1 MPSSCIE
8 LSELA
13 EKTYR
18 DFLARHMTVPA
29 YSSANTA
36 ATILKRL
43 PRHAGIF
50 LQAAKRL
57 ALQQTDVFTEY
68 SAATLLKEYLRK
80 RKNLFR
86 LPTQWMRVE
95 PPTTPFVFFGLH
107 MQPESSIDVWAP
119 FYADQFNII
128 ETIARSIPPS
138 HRLLVKLHKSD
149 ADNYSR
155 RQLDRLRRVPGV
167 ELVSPFVQ
175 SREFIEQSSL
185 VITIQGTIGTEATL
199 LGKPVIVFGESNLVQ
214 FPSVESVGAIH
225 DLPRL
230 VRKQLL
236 RQPPAREAII
246 RALVSHLSVYLPG
259 RLNDWEVAST
269 AEELDA
275 LANQFRVLRSYVQ
288 SARDHVLP
296 GA

>member
-1 MPSSCIE
+1 
-8 LSELA
+8 
-13 EKTYR
+13 
-18 DFLARHMTVPA
+18 
-29 YSSANTA
+29 
-36 ATILKRL
+36 
-43 PRHAGIF
+43 
-50 LQAAKRL
+50 
-57 ALQQTDVFTEY
+57 
-68 SAATLLKEYLRK
+68 
-80 RKNLFR
+80 
-86 LPTQWMRVE
+86 
-95 PPTTPFVFFGLH
+95 
-107 MQPESSIDVWAP
+107 
-119 FYADQFNII
+119 
-128 ETIARSIPPS
+128 
-138 HRLLVKLHKSD
+138 LLVKLHKSD